1 MTFGRS
7 ILYNISIEIE
17 IIEKNLVSASI
28 NRHGFKENTLKPKHQ
43 ENYTQLAIET
53 YDKAKWKYYGFKN
66 KYSPN
71 QTRALNSWV
80 GIGFGYLFQ
89 RNLSDKEIKLL
100 SKFIERYR
108 VAEEQVKTL
117 GDTKARRAYDL
128 INTTYID
135 ANGHICMRKIIPSP
149 TNKNR
154 KEEIRL
160 EELLKAKEI
169 IRKL

>member
-1 MTFGRS
+1 M
-7 ILYNISIEIE
+7 
-17 IIEKNLVSASI
+17 
-28 NRHGFKENTLKPKHQ
+28 KPKHLQ
-43 ENYTQLAIET
+43 NYTQLAIET

-71 QTRALNSWV
+71 QQRALNTWV
-80 GIGFGYLFQ
+80 GIGFNYLFQ

-100 SKFIERYR
+100 SDFILKYTE
-108 VAEEQVKTL
+108 AETRVKTL
-117 GDTKARRAYDL
+117 GDNKARRAYDF
-128 INTTYID
+128 INTAYID
-135 ANGHICMRKIIPSP
+135 GNGYICMRKIIPSP
-149 TNKNR
+149 PNKNR